1 VTVAGPDRAPRRD
14 QVRRRRTNL
23 ALAVLLP
30 AGVVTGVAAN
40 TIGTDQ
46 PVDLIA
52 VHGAVAAGILLLAPW
67 KSAVVRAGWARGRP
81 AAGWSRSRRWS
92 AALLVLVAATLLSG
106 LGHATGLLDRVPLP
120 AGLRLTVMQVHV
132 GAGLVALAV
141 LVLHVRR
148 HPVRPKPVDLGRR
161 ALVGAAGLAALSTV
175 TWAGY
180 EQALVLAGLPGGGR
194 RFTGSVEHS
203 SGDPQGLP
211 VVSWIDDRTPVTDP
225 ERWRML
231 LLGRRVDLAGLTD
244 LVARSAEP
252 VEAVL
257 DCTGGWFSRQSWSGV
272 RLDRLL
278 AGEPALPAGTR
289 SIEVVSSTGFSRRF
303 PVDGLDRVWLV
314 TAVGGRPL
322 PAGHGHPARIVA
334 PDRRGFWWV
343 KWVVEIRADARPW
356 WTQPPFPLT

>member
-1 VTVAGPDRAPRRD
+1 MKSQESERRRL
-14 QVRRRRTNL
+14 QERRRRTNL
-23 ALAVLLP
+23 ALAALL
-30 AGVVTGVAAN
+30 VVAAVSGIAAN
-40 TIGTDQ
+40 TVGTDR

-52 VHGAVAAGILLLAPW
+52 VHGVAAVGILLLTPW
-67 KSAVVRAGWARGRP
+67 KSAVVRSGWSRVRP

-92 AALLVLVAATLLSG
+92 AVLLALVAATLLSG
-106 LGHATGLLDRVPLP
+106 LAHATGLVDQLPLP
-120 AGLRLTVMQVHV
+120 AGFRLTVMQVHV
-132 GAGLVALAV
+132 GGGLLALGV

-148 HPVRPKPVDLGRR
+148 HPVRPKRVDLGRR
-161 ALVGAAGLAALSTV
+161 ALLGAAGLAAVSTV

-180 EQALVLAGLPGGGR
+180 ERALAVTGLPGGDR
-194 RFTGSVEHS
+194 RFTGSVERS

-211 VVSWIDDRTPVTDP
+211 VYSWIDDRPPRTDP
-225 ERWRML
+225 DSWSMQ
-231 LLGRRVDLAGLTD
+231 LLGRRVDLAALT
-244 LVARSAEP
+244 ARAAASAEP

-257 DCTGGWFSRQSWSGV
+257 DCTGGWFSRQTWSGI

-278 AGEPALPAGTR
+278 ADGPALPPGTR
-289 SIEVVSSTGFSRRF
+289 SIEVVSSTGYGRRF

-314 TAVGGRPL
+314 TEVGGLPL
-322 PAGHGHPARIVA
+322 SAGHGHPARIVA